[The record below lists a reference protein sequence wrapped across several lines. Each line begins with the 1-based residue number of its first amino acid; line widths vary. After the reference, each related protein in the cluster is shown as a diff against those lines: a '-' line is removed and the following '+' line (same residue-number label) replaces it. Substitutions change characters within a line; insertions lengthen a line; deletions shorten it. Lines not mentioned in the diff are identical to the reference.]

1 MTSKVDDPDPQD
13 EKAKADADAE
23 LRDEQEGEHDICDVA
38 EDAVDGKSDEDDS
51 ESIDDAESDEGEE
64 SGDGE
69 ESEDG
74 DESEVETLQ
83 RELEEARLAVQS
95 AQDQALRAVA
105 EAENTRKRT
114 AREVENAHKFALER
128 FARELLPSL
137 DNFDAAFASAEK
149 AEIEQSDLEG
159 FKLSV
164 KSLLDTLER
173 NGIVGFDPMGEVF
186 DPEKHKALTVIEH
199 ADSEPG
205 SVVDVIRKG
214 YLLNDRLIREAE
226 VVVSKEPEQSDETAS
241 ESCS

>member
-1 MTSKVDDPDPQD
+1 MTSKVDDPDSQD
-13 EKAKADADAE
+13 EKANANADAE
-23 LRDEQEGEHDICDVA
+23 VSDEQEGGHDICDVA
-38 EDAVDGKSDEDDS
+38 EDTVDGKSDEEES
-51 ESIDDAESDEGEE
+51 ESIDESESDEGEE

-95 AQDQALRAVA
+95 AKDQSLRAVA

-199 ADSEPG
+199 ADAEPG

-226 VVVSKEPEQSDETAS
+226 VVVSKEPEESDETAS
-241 ESCS
+241 ESSS